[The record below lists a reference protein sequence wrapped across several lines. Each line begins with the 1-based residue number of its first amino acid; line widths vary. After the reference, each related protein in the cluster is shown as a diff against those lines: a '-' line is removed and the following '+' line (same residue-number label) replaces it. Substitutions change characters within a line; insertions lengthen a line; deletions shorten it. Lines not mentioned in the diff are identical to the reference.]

1 MTAKFT
7 LLITLIMLSGL
18 GINAMG
24 YEQKIDVF
32 HELQADEYGGLY
44 MEGNIIHVNI
54 VTGKENLVP
63 RIDRPDIVYHEVD
76 YTLADLEKLKRELQ
90 PLMGE
95 FSIQELGIDTKLNRL
110 SITLYKADDDD
121 RQRFDQWLNERGAGS
136 MCVVTETEYEVVLQ

>member
-1 MTAKFT
+1 MIAKFT

-44 MEGNIIHVNI
+44 VEGNIIHVN
-54 VTGKENLVP
+54 VVMGKENLVP
-63 RIDRPDIVYHEVD
+63 SIDRPDIVYHEVD
-76 YTLADLEKLKRELQ
+76 YTLADLENMKRELQ

-110 SITLYKADDDD
+110 SITLYKADDDE
-121 RQRFDQWLNERGAGS
+121 RQRLEQWLNERGAGS
-136 MCVVTETEYEVVLQ
+136 MCVVTETEYKVVLQ

>member
-1 MTAKFT
+1 M
-7 LLITLIMLSGL
+7 
-18 GINAMG
+18 
-24 YEQKIDVF
+24 
-32 HELQADEYGGLY
+32 
-44 MEGNIIHVNI
+44 
-54 VTGKENLVP
+54 P

-121 RQRFDQWLNERGAGS
+121 RQRLDQWLNERGAGS

>member
-7 LLITLIMLSGL
+7 VLITLIMLSGL

-44 MEGNIIHVNI
+44 VEGNI
-54 VTGKENLVP
+54 
-63 RIDRPDIVYHEVD
+63 YHEVD

-121 RQRFDQWLNERGAGS
+121 RQRLDQWLNERGAGS